1 MTGGARANILQD
13 YVERSQRPEMTPE
26 QALVKL
32 LDARGILYELRV
44 SGLLPLA
51 ELNPSL
57 AVLTLNCCRT
67 WQPHPQT
74 ALKDSARVPSCQGW
88 PRAYDRF
95 EIPYPH
101 ECRAEINGQP
111 RPFKRVMH

>member
-1 MTGGARANILQD
+1 
-13 YVERSQRPEMTPE
+13 MTPE
-26 QALVKL
+26 QAVVKL

-44 SGLLPLA
+44 SSLLQLVKMSPF
-51 ELNPSL
+51 L

-74 ALKDSARVPSCQGW
+74 ALKDSTRVPSCQEW

-95 EIPYPH
+95 D
-101 ECRAEINGQP
+101 
-111 RPFKRVMH
+111 